1 MPKVAIIWRG
11 DLQGAE
17 NNWGNG
23 GLSALRLMRGLSS
36 AYNYL
41 SIPNFI
47 RNE

>member
-23 GLSALRLMRGLSS
+23 LSALRLMRELSS